1 MMQKYEYGK
10 NIHIKPMSYLLNKYY
25 VFQYGPSS
33 ESLDFHSNTTT
44 AQKVDPLRHPH
55 VPESQSPRTGTHVL
69 LNTHE
74 K

>member
-1 MMQKYEYGK
+1 M
-10 NIHIKPMSYLLNKYY
+10 H

-55 VPESQSPRTGTHVL
+55 VPDSQSRRTGTAPKHTIIGADQNLWLGGGVDELQRGYL
-69 LNTHE
+69 LLD
-74 K
+74 